1 MRGETYMDL
10 AVDFMGLKLKNPI
23 MVAAGPLTATGEML
37 RQAVEAGAGAVVTK
51 TIVNEIRPKVRPRLA
66 ALGEGMQNIE
76 LYTEFS
82 LEAWEHEIRYAK
94 SHGAVIIA
102 NILAHTPS
110 EMADIALRVE
120 KFGADAIELGVAC
133 PHGEGLEGLFADP
146 AQLYSFTKSVVQRVN
161 IPVMVKLSP
170 NVTNMAKMA
179 MSAEQAGA
187 SAVSAIDTVRAIIG
201 VDLESGRPLL
211 STYGGY
217 SGPPV
222 RPIGLAAV
230 ALISQAAKIPV
241 CGIGGISNSH
251 HVLEYMMLGAST
263 VQLCTSLILNGLDS
277 LSKIIHD
284 LETWLMQHNVADF
297 GQIRGKALQSLKS
310 FEEIKVEPYVAKALQ
325 GCSDLSCNL
334 CVRGCIYKAVHKS
347 KFKVTVDQN
356 LCTGCGLCLSVCPDK
371 AFVLEWK

>member
-1 MRGETYMDL
+1 MDL
-10 AVDFMGLKLKNPI
+10 SVEFMGLKLKNPI
-23 MVAAGPLTATGEML
+23 MVAAGPLTANGEML

-51 TIVNEIRPKVRPRLA
+51 TIVNEIRPKVRPRWA
-66 ALGEGMQNIE
+66 VLGEGMQNIE
-76 LYTEFS
+76 LYTELS
-82 LEAWEHEIRYAK
+82 LEAWEHEIHFAK
-94 SHGAVIIA
+94 KHGAIVIA

-110 EMADIALRVE
+110 EMADIARRVE
-120 KFGADAIELGVAC
+120 KYGADAIELGVAC
-133 PHGEGLEGLFADP
+133 PHGEGLEGLFSDP
-146 AQLYSFTKSVVQRVN
+146 AQLYAFTKSVVQRVS

-179 MSAEQAGA
+179 RAAEQAGA

-201 VDLESGRPLL
+201 VDIEAGKPLL

-230 ALISQAAKIPV
+230 ALISQAVKIPV

-277 LSKIIHD
+277 LGRIIHD
-284 LETWLMQHNVADF
+284 LEVWLTEHGLTNFA
-297 GQIRGKALQSLKS
+297 QIRGKALPSLKS
-310 FEEIKVEPYVAKALQ
+310 FEEIKVEPYIAKTLQ
-325 GCSDLSCNL
+325 ECSVLSCQQ
-334 CVRGCIYKAVHKS
+334 CTRGCVYKAINKS
-347 KFKVTVDQN
+347 GFTVTVDPD

-371 AFVLEWK
+371 VFVLEWK